1 MRKINSVKRYKL
13 VKKISMIN
21 KKEFTLELLLK
32 TKVLNFEKLI
42 KKFYF
47 PEDSWEDVIE
57 YLNKL
62 FEKGIND
69 KQRNMEDYIDISEV
83 AEDMKYYFPNYEN
96 EQLNKNN
103 STNPVKTTPNSVA
116 VVGSRLKLV

>member
-13 VKKISMIN
+13 VKKNSIIN
-21 KKEFTLELLLK
+21 NRGFSLELLLK
-32 TKVLNFEKLI
+32 TKVLNFEKSI

-62 FEKGIND
+62 FEKGINNN
-69 KQRNMEDYIDISEV
+69 KKGSIEDYVDISEV
-83 AEDMKYYFPNYEN
+83 SEDMKYYFPNYDN
-96 EQLNKNN
+96 EQLNKKNDN
-103 STNPVKTTPNSVA
+103 ETSPNSVV